1 MTAQTIRR
9 ALAAVVVVATAG
21 WAVPAAAVPPTSA
34 PAVST
39 TAAADSDTVQVDEL
53 ELQVEAPHAGSTTG
67 GPTVDPGRDDS
78 VLADRS
84 LPGDRV
90 ATEVVET
97 ADYQTV
103 GVTWPESEPGADL
116 AVQMRSRTDGTWS
129 EWATMPV
136 SDASPDVGT
145 VDADQA
151 QTRAGTDAVWI
162 GDADAVQLS
171 VLDSAVDVADV
182 RLSAIGSEPT
192 AASGTPSAPP
202 ASPEPSGPGTPE
214 PTGPGT
220 PEPSEPGSPEPSAQP
235 ALWIDPASAPTTL
248 AASAM
253 AAAPSVITR
262 AQWGAAW
269 PTCTMD
275 TAPLVGAVLHHTAG
289 SNSYSST
296 AEAMQQIRNDQRYH
310 MQSRGWCDLGYNFV
324 VDKWGN
330 IYEGRSGSLTSSVIG
345 VHAGGFN
352 TGTVGI
358 SMLGTYS
365 STTPS
370 SAVTR
375 SVAQI
380 VGWKL
385 QPYGIDPTGSM
396 VYYTR
401 SGENSRYQNQW
412 VSLPRVFGHRDVAY
426 TACPGDR
433 GQATLPTVRQLA
445 RGYAGPMF
453 IAPTPNRWSMS
464 MGDSVTVT
472 APTISDISWKLTVTD
487 DRTGTVMKVTN
498 GLATEAF
505 GGLVATWDGTGPAGP
520 VGAGP
525 FRLTITGTDAG
536 SGARANSWSGVVQ
549 VNGAQNPATV
559 AAVPLS
565 SDLGFVPV
573 TPTRLVDT
581 RATGQALGGGG
592 RMDLTVAGVKG
603 IPADAKAV
611 ALNVTAVHASTT
623 TYLRAWPAGAAEPA
637 SSVLNADPY
646 ATSAV
651 STVVGVGGERKVSL
665 RNNAGSVHLVVDVT
679 GYYTE
684 TGGAGFT
691 ALSTA
696 DRLLDTRTGASLRP
710 GERRTVPVTR
720 AGVPSGATAV
730 VVNVTAAAAGGNGFV
745 SVVPKGGDVRST
757 SSVNLRPGT
766 DVANRATVPLSDD
779 AVDVY
784 LEGAQAGVVIDVV
797 GWYGPT
803 GTLHL
808 TPVVPQRVLD
818 TRQTG
823 SPLGPRQTRT
833 VAVRNAI
840 TTSSTPAAALA
851 TVTATQQ
858 TATTTYL
865 TLAAAGQAL
874 PPTSDLNTGA
884 GRDQAALA
892 LLVWDSSGTSV
903 VYNDQGSTQLVI
915 DVNAVFR

>member
-1 MTAQTIRR
+1 MTARTIRK
-9 ALAAVVVVATAG
+9 ALAAVVVVAAAG
-21 WAVPAAAVPPTSA
+21 WAAPAAAVPSVPV
-34 PAVST
+34 PAV
-39 TAAADSDTVQVDEL
+39 DSEAVQVDEL
-53 ELQVEAPHAGSTTG
+53 ELQVEAPHAGSTTD
-67 GPTVDPGRDDS
+67 GPTVDPARDDA

-97 ADYQTV
+97 ADYQTI

-116 AVQMRSRTDGTWS
+116 DVQMRSRTDGTWTG
-129 EWATMPV
+129 WTTMPV
-136 SDASPDVGT
+136 SEASPDVGT
-145 VDADQA
+145 VDAVQA

-171 VLDSAVDVADV
+171 VLDSAGTVADV
-182 RLSAIGSEPT
+182 RVSAVGSEPPD
-192 AASGTPSAPP
+192 AADLPASPSAP
-202 ASPEPSGPGTPE
+202 ASPEPSAPGSS
-214 PTGPGT
+214 G
-220 PEPSEPGSPEPSAQP
+220 PSESGSSDPSVQP
-235 ALWIDPASAPTTL
+235 AVWSA
-248 AASAM
+248 AASAEPALAMNASAAAM
-253 AAAPSVITR
+253 ATAPSVITR
-262 AQWGAAW
+262 AQWGAAA
-269 PTCTMD
+269 PSCTMD

-289 SNSYSST
+289 SNGYAST
-296 AEAMQQIRNDQRYH
+296 GEAMQQIRNDQRYH

-330 IYEGRSGSLTSSVIG
+330 IYEGRSGSLSSPVIG

-365 STTPS
+365 STPS

-385 QPYGIDPTGSM
+385 QPYGADPSGTMS
-396 VYYTR
+396 YYTR
-401 SGENSRYQNQW
+401 SGDNSRYQNQW
-412 VSLPRVFGHRDVAY
+412 VTLPRVFGHRDVAF
-426 TACPGDR
+426 TACPGEG
-433 GQATLPTVRQLA
+433 GQAILPTVRQLA
-445 RGYAGPMF
+445 RGYVGPTF
-453 IAPTPNRWSMS
+453 VAPTLNRSSMPI
-464 MGDSVTVT
+464 GGSVTVS
-472 APTISDISWKLTVTD
+472 APTISDIYWTLTVTD
-487 DRTGTVMKVTN
+487 ERTGMVMRTSI
-498 GLATEAF
+498 GMATEAF

-525 FRLTITGTDAG
+525 FRLTITGSEVG
-536 SGARANSWSGVVQ
+536 SGAAANTWSGVVQ
-549 VNGAQNPATV
+549 VTGSQNPATV

-565 SDLGFVPV
+565 SDLGYVPV

-581 RATGQALGGGG
+581 RATGQSLGAGG
-592 RMDLTVAGVKG
+592 RLDLTVAGVNG

-611 ALNVTAVHASTT
+611 ALNVTAVHASAT

-637 SSVLNADPY
+637 SSVLNADPR

-651 STVVGVGGERKVSL
+651 ATVVGVGGERKVSL
-665 RNNAGSVHLVVDVT
+665 RNNAGSVHLVVDIT

-684 TGGAGFT
+684 VGGQGFA
-691 ALSTA
+691 ALPA
-696 DRLLDTRTGASLRP
+696 AHRLLDTRTGASLRP
-710 GERRTVPVTR
+710 GERHTVSVTD
-720 AGVPSGATAV
+720 AGVPPGATAV
-730 VVNVTAAAAGGNGFV
+730 VVNVTSAAAAGNGFV

-757 SSVNLRPGT
+757 SSVNHRPGT
-766 DVANRATVPLSDD
+766 DVANRATVPVSGD

-784 LEGAQAGVVIDVV
+784 LEGAQAGVVLDVV

-818 TRQTG
+818 TRQTSG
-823 SPLGPRQTRT
+823 PLGARQTRT
-833 VAVRNAI
+833 VPVRDDI
-840 TTSSTPAAALA
+840 MTSGTPAAALA

-892 LLVWDSSGTSV
+892 LLVWDGSGKSV